1 MSVVANT
8 ISTNTYFFQS
18 AMGDKF
24 NPNSEGRNDIV
35 SMPFLFNRQTA
46 NDINIGGF
54 QVVAGGYKDENA
66 GNTNQG
72 WSGVKVPVAGIYMA
86 SFNMV
91 MNNDGSWGT
100 DRFRNACMFTVTN
113 DNTFGA
119 GIQVEDPAP
128 GSGINLFNPVKSAM
142 CYIRNAGDHTISSN
156 IQTRLLRLNQGAIV
170 GLACEALG
178 GNLGTTHIIG
188 ERSLFSLSK
197 LF

>member
-1 MSVVANT
+1 
-8 ISTNTYFFQS
+8 
-18 AMGDKF
+18 
-24 NPNSEGRNDIV
+24 
-35 SMPFLFNRQTA
+35 
-46 NDINIGGF
+46 
-54 QVVAGGYKDENA
+54 
-66 GNTNQG
+66 
-72 WSGVKVPVAGIYMA
+72 MA

-91 MNNDGSWGT
+91 MNNNGSWGT

-119 GIQVEDPAP
+119 GIQVEDPP
-128 GSGINLFNPVKSAM
+128 TGSGIDFFNPVKSAM

-178 GNLGTTHIIG
+178 GDLGTTHIIG